1 MYDYTSPYVPDVA
14 FTAEDVAANRA
25 GGFTPRQVELLRAA
39 GEQRARDAVL
49 VGRGFLVFFA
59 AILVVGGIIEFTQQ
73 SEPFDIFMA
82 HQGPILL
89 GAALVMLALLG
100 VSVALSAWFSRR
112 LSRPKVSRAEGVA
125 ETISQAA
132 YARGM
137 RYMRY
142 ELILRQGRRTV
153 KLFRLSSPA
162 SLSHFQTGVRYR
174 VYYVDFPQL
183 PILLSA
189 EQV

>member
-1 MYDYTSPYVPDVA
+1 MYDYTSPYMPGVE
-14 FTAEDVAANRA
+14 FSAEDVAANRA
-25 GGFTPRQVELLRAA
+25 GNFTPRQVELLRDAK
-39 GEQRARDAVL
+39 ERRSRDAVL
-49 VGRGFLVFFA
+49 VGRGFLIFFA
-59 AILVVGGIIEFTQQ
+59 AILVVGGIIEFNRQT
-73 SEPFDIFMA
+73 EPFDVFMA
-82 HQGPILL
+82 RQGPLFL
-89 GAALVMLALLG
+89 GAALAMLALLG
-100 VSVALSAWFSRR
+100 VSAALSAWFSRR
-112 LSRPKVSRAEGVA
+112 LSHPKISRAEGVA

-162 SLSHFQTGVRYR
+162 SLSHFQTSVRYR
-174 VYYVDFPQL
+174 VYYVEFPQL

-189 EQV
+189 EPV